1 MVPEKPYAD
10 PGSDLEVTWAQGKST
25 TLTCFDNCEI
35 LATFRQKLL
44 IRKNPQKKALE
55 HLGKHLAIS

>member
-10 PGSDLEVTWAQGKST
+10 PGSDLEVTWAQRKST
-25 TLTCFDNCEI
+25 ILTFFDNCEI

-44 IRKNPQKKALE
+44 IRKNPQKKALG

>member
-1 MVPEKPYAD
+1 MVPEKPFAD

-35 LATFRQKLL
+35 LGTFRQKLL
-44 IRKNPQKKALE
+44 IRKNPQKIALE
-55 HLGKHLAIS
+55 HLGKNLVIS